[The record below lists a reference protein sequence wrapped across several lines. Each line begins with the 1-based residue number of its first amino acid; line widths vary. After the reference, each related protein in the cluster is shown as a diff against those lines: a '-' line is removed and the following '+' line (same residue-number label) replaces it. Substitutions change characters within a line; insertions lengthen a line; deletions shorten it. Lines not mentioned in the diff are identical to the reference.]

1 VQVNY
6 PKKETGHSRNS
17 YQAPISYLLIVLF
30 FLIAEHSHVPPLM
43 SEIFLMSLPS
53 LNRVPSGPTILL
65 VEDEVLVATELRYA
79 LESEGFIVSGTSSS
93 AAEAIESCL
102 ARRPDIA
109 VVDIRL
115 KGNIDGIDTASALR
129 NQFSIPI
136 IFLTAHAAH
145 EDLERAEKVEP
156 VGFVMKPVVFPELVA
171 SLKLGIV
178 KHEAERKLRASERRL
193 STILRCLSDAV
204 IVVNNRGTVNFINQA
219 GLRLLNTE
227 SEQIL
232 GKLLSEVISVVHPH
246 ERHSVI
252 PDLHYSS
259 NQDPDTLSGG
269 LLPQTGLLLHQREE
283 IPVEIQS
290 APMLDEEGGVVG
302 GILVVRDISEQIR
315 VDAIRLQLEERLF
328 QAQKMESL
336 GQLAGG
342 IAHDFNNLL
351 TAILGNINLLKHQ
364 ALPSHDKLLSA
375 TEQACSRAAELVR
388 QLLSFGRGESD
399 GHSDSEGNRP
409 IDITSVL
416 SEVVEVVEAA
426 SPTPVSIDT
435 RIRNPIPML
444 MGNSSQVYQLIMNLC
459 MNARDAVLESRELN
473 RNNLTA
479 QRPDILIS
487 LSRKKIPN
495 HLRAT
500 IAGETS
506 EVVELRVSDSG
517 IGMTEETKRR
527 IFEPFFTTKPVGKGT
542 GLGLATVYGIVRRLG
557 GAIEVDSQIGSGS
570 TFRVLLP
577 APAETR
583 HTAISLSSIA
593 ASFRGSGTLL
603 VVDGDPVVR
612 DIIGAMFSEL
622 GYGTLTAASASEL
635 FAILAK
641 GQNVSAIVCSADL
654 PDSTNNQLL
663 EALHLQS
670 PHIPVIMIIDR
681 GAPSRDLA
689 KLSQVSILQ
698 KPYKLHDLAREVSS
712 VVSARMIGGNQPL
725 QTTS

>member
-1 VQVNY
+1 
-6 PKKETGHSRNS
+6 
-17 YQAPISYLLIVLF
+17 
-30 FLIAEHSHVPPLM
+30 
-43 SEIFLMSLPS
+43 MSLPS
-53 LNRVPSGPTILL
+53 LYPAPSGPTILL
-65 VEDEVLVATELRYA
+65 VEDEMLIAAELRCA
-79 LESEGFIVSGTSSS
+79 LESEGFMVSGTPSS
-93 AAEAIESCL
+93 AAEAIESCI

-136 IFLTAHAAH
+136 IFLTAHADH
-145 EDLERAEKVEP
+145 EDLARAEKVEP

-204 IVVNNRGTVNFINQA
+204 IVVNNRATVNFINQA
-219 GLRLLNTE
+219 GLRLLNAE

-246 ERHSVI
+246 ERYSVI
-252 PDLHYSS
+252 PDLHYLPS
-259 NQDPDTLSGG
+259 QDPDNLTSGP
-269 LLPQTGLLLHQREE
+269 LPQTGLLLHQGEE

-290 APMLDEEGGVVG
+290 APMLDEEGGTVG

-364 ALPSHDKLLSA
+364 TLPSHEKLLSA

-388 QLLSFGRGESD
+388 QLLSFGRGEPE
-399 GHSDSEGNRP
+399 GQSDSAGNRP
-409 IDITSVL
+409 IDITSIL
-416 SEVVEVVEAA
+416 SEVVEVVRAA

-435 RIRNPIPML
+435 KIRNPIPML
-444 MGNSSQVYQLIMNLC
+444 IGNASQVYQLIINLC
-459 MNARDAVLESRELN
+459 MNARDAVLEARELDG
-473 RNNLTA
+473 NNLNA
-479 QRPDILIS
+479 HRPDIIIS
-487 LSRKKIPN
+487 LARKKIPN

-500 IAGETS
+500 IAGETT
-506 EVVELRVSDSG
+506 EVVELRVTDSG

-527 IFEPFFTTKPVGKGT
+527 IFEPFFTTKPIGKGT
-542 GLGLATVYGIVRRLG
+542 GLGLATVYGIVRKLG
-557 GAIEVDSQIGSGS
+557 GAIEVDSQLGSGS

-577 APAETR
+577 AVAETR
-583 HTAISLSSIA
+583 QKTIPFSSIA

-603 VVDGDPVVR
+603 VVDGDPLVR

-635 FAILAK
+635 FAILAN
-641 GQNVSAIVCSADL
+641 GQQVSAIVCSADL

-670 PHIPVIMIIDR
+670 PHIPIIMIIDR
-681 GAPSRDLA
+681 GAPSRNLLN
-689 KLSQVSILQ
+689 LSHVSILQ
-698 KPYKLHDLAREVSS
+698 KPYKLHDLAREVLA
-712 VVSARMIGGNQPL
+712 VVSARTLGENEPL